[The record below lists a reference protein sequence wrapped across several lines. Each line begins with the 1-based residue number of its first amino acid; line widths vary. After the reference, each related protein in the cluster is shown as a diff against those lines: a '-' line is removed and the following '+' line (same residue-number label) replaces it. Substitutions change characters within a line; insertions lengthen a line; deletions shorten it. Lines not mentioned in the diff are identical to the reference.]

1 MTDVLIRNVPED
13 DLARIDE
20 QASRLGLS
28 RGEFLR
34 RQISQTA
41 ARSSGVMVTLEDL
54 RMAAELSQDLLDEDV
69 MRDAWS

>member
-13 DLARIDE
+13 VLAGIDE
-20 QASRLGLS
+20 LAAKLGLS

-34 RQISQTA
+34 RQMAELAHWRVEVVS
-41 ARSSGVMVTLEDL
+41 VEDL
-54 RMAAELSQDLLDEDV
+54 REAAELSKDLLDEDI